1 MRVTPC
7 GNVVA
12 SSTSAALRGLA
23 VLLLV
28 GIATAGAA
36 APPPAY
42 PDAVA
47 SDPATMGWMQG
58 APPPADRVVDAAED
72 SFYVFPRTRWSF
84 AHMRQLR
91 PSTQL
96 WRGEGAVST
105 LPRAE
110 RKDIDAVR
118 FTPLGGGA
126 PMTWEQSLGVN
137 YTDAILVLHRGRIV
151 YERYF
156 GVMTP
161 HTPHML
167 MSVTKSFVG
176 LLAAILVEEGAL
188 DPAAP
193 VAKYVP
199 ELAQSGFGDATVR
212 QVMDMTTG
220 LHYSEDYSDPNA
232 EVWQHMRAGGLFVR
246 PPGYQGPVG
255 YYEFLKTVRKEGE
268 HGAGFAY
275 KTVNTDVLGWIV
287 RRVTG
292 KSLGALVSERLWQPL
307 GVENDGYWLVDPVG
321 TEFAGGGLNL
331 TLRDMARFGE
341 MLRLDGRYN
350 GRQIVP
356 AAVVA
361 DIRRGASKEDFAKAQ
376 YATMPG
382 WSYRSMWWVTHNDH
396 GAFAARGVHGQLIY
410 VDPKAEM
417 VIVRF
422 GSHPLASNI
431 NFDPTSLPAWQAVA
445 EHLMR

>member
-1 MRVTPC
+1 M
-7 GNVVA
+7 
-12 SSTSAALRGLA
+12 
-23 VLLLV
+23 
-28 GIATAGAA
+28 
-36 APPPAY
+36 
-42 PDAVA
+42 
-47 SDPATMGWMQG
+47 
-58 APPPADRVVDAAED
+58 
-72 SFYVFPRTRWSF
+72 
-84 AHMRQLR
+84 
-91 PSTQL
+91 
-96 WRGEGAVST
+96 
-105 LPRAE
+105 
-110 RKDIDAVR
+110 
-118 FTPLGGGA
+118 
-126 PMTWEQSLGVN
+126 
-137 YTDAILVLHRGRIV
+137 
-151 YERYF
+151 
-156 GVMTP
+156 
-161 HTPHML
+161 
-167 MSVTKSFVG
+167 
-176 LLAAILVEEGAL
+176 
-188 DPAAP
+188 
-193 VAKYVP
+193 
-199 ELAQSGFGDATVR
+199 
-212 QVMDMTTG
+212 
-220 LHYSEDYSDPNA
+220 
-232 EVWQHMRAGGLFVR
+232 FVR
-246 PPGYQGPVG
+246 PPDYKGPVG
-255 YYEFLKTVRKEGE
+255 YYVFLKTVRKEGE
-268 HGAGFAY
+268 HGTGFSY

-292 KSLGALVSERLWQPL
+292 KSLGTLVSERLWQPL

-356 AAVVA
+356 AAVIA
-361 DIRRGASKEDFAKAQ
+361 DIRKGASKEDFAKAQ